1 MNLFENKEP
10 VFSITVEDLQIEAQ
24 EKIGRA
30 LTDEEI
36 LIAKK
41 GLESGILT
49 SIDIIYNTLFFVMIP
64 EAAINFK
71 NFS

>member
-1 MNLFENKEP
+1 MNSFENKEL

-30 LTDEEI
+30 LNDEEI
-36 LIAKK
+36 LIARK

-49 SIDIIYNTLFFVMIP
+49 SIDIIYNTIFFEML
-64 EAAINFK
+64 EE
-71 NFS
+71 